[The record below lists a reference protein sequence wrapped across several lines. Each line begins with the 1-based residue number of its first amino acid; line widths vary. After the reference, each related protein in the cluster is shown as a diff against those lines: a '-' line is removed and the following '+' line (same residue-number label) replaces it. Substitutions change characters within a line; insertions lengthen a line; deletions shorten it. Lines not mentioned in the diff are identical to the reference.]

1 MIKSKEAADSML
13 KLCRVIVGSALC
25 AGILARCEAPVRADR
40 IVLAPT
46 GTTLSESSI
55 KSDILAGPYRSDYS
69 WVTVSS
75 ADGIEVELSHFQSK
89 KDYKQ
94 RWGVNLEYP
103 LPTLNNLPAI
113 SVGVQDILGTARE
126 HGAFYLAASQKIPLS
141 SVQKHLF
148 KRLTLTAGLGSGT
161 IGGAFVGAEAS
172 LQHRVFLDAE
182 VYHRRL
188 NFGAGFVT
196 LKNLR
201 VKAECVGG
209 SMYYGASYHF
219 TLK

>member
-1 MIKSKEAADSML
+1 MAVFLLATVAM
-13 KLCRVIVGSALC
+13 SAH
-25 AGILARCEAPVRADR
+25 ADR

-55 KSDILAGPYRSDYS
+55 KTEVLGGPYKSNYS
-69 WVTVSS
+69 WLTVSS
-75 ADGIEVELSHFQSK
+75 ADGIEVEFSRYESSLDSRK
-89 KDYKQ
+89 
-94 RWGVNLEYP
+94 RWGVNVEYP
-103 LPTLNNLPAI
+103 LPTLSGLPALSI
-113 SVGVQDILGTARE
+113 GAQDITGTARE
-126 HGAFYLAASQKIPLS
+126 HGAFYLAASQKLPLS
-141 SVQKHLF
+141 SRQKRVI
-148 KRLTLTAGLGSGT
+148 KRLTLTAGAGSGT
-161 IGGAFVGAEAS
+161 IGGAFVGVEAG
-172 LQHRVFLDAE
+172 LPRRLFLDAE
-182 VYHRRL
+182 MYRRRF